1 VKFDF
6 IDAEK
11 AQHGVSDLCRLL
23 DVSRSGYYASRRR
36 PLSRRALEDARLA
49 ALVVMA
55 FRVGRGAYGSPRV
68 LDELRARGERT
79 SKKRVA
85 RLMRERFLFGRIRR
99 RWRTAASTIEAG
111 LAAPNRL
118 ERRFNIGGPNR
129 AWATDISYVKTW
141 EGWLYLAVV
150 IDLFSRRVVG
160 WAVRDHLR
168 TELVTD
174 AIVMAIGKRVPEP
187 GLLHHSDQG
196 SQYGSHDYV
205 QLLSAHGI
213 ACSMSR
219 RGNCWDNAVVES
231 FFATI
236 KRELIYRRSWPS
248 RDEAR
253 ASIHEWIEN
262 FYNRSRRH
270 SYLGFRSPE
279 DYERHHEQKS
289 GYAA

>member
-1 VKFDF
+1 VVRTGAPACSTSF
-6 IDAEK
+6 AL
-11 AQHGVSDLCRLL
+11 G
-23 DVSRSGYYASRRR
+23 AS
-36 PLSRRALEDARLA
+36 A
-49 ALVVMA
+49 
-55 FRVGRGAYGSPRV
+55 
-68 LDELRARGERT
+68 RAR
-79 SKKRVA
+79 SASLVSCA
-85 RLMRERFLFGRIRR
+85 SAFLFGRIRR